1 MKRETESR
9 VTLHGIQGGTNMEE
23 TIRILLVDDERPVQR
38 SMEKTLLRAGFEV
51 DIASNITQGLALFHA
66 VRQGEH
72 PFDIA
77 ILDLNMP
84 NFEGIIAPDAGL
96 DLLKTLMEAQPTL
109 PVIVLTAFDEV
120 AKTKAAINA
129 GARDYFVKG
138 REEGLVEL
146 VNKTLAGGY

>member
-1 MKRETESR
+1 VGKA
-9 VTLHGIQGGTNMEE
+9 V
-23 TIRILLVDDERPVQR
+23 RILLVDDERPVQR

-51 DIASNITQGLALFHA
+51 DTASNITQGLALFQE

-72 PFDIA
+72 PFDLA
-77 ILDLNMP
+77 ILDMNMP
-84 NFEGIIAPDAGL
+84 NFEGIIAPNAGL
-96 DLLKTLMEAQPTL
+96 DLLKTLLEAQPTL

-120 AKTKAAINA
+120 AKTKAVINA

-146 VNKTLAGGY
+146 VNKTLSGGL